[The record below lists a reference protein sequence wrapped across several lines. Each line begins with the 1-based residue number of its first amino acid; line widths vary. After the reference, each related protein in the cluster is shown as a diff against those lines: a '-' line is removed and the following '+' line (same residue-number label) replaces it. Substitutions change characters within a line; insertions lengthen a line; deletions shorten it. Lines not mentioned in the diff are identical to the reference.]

1 MTAGQANLAEL
12 ETRLGYRFQQPAL
25 LRQALIHSSY
35 AFENPAAGEN
45 NERLEFL
52 GDAVL
57 NLVVSD
63 FLLTAYPGAQE
74 GQLTRWRAG
83 LVNSRSLAAV
93 AQKLRLGTFLCLGRG
108 EEQQGGRQKPS
119 VLADALEAVIGAVF
133 LDGGLQA
140 VQQVVAALLGDKI
153 RQLPWEAAEADYKSR
168 LQELLQKQ
176 TRQMPTYEI
185 VQTQGPPHDRQ
196 FTVAVRL
203 GLETLAL
210 GSGKS
215 KKEAAQK
222 AAQAALQL
230 LANVGSSPET

>member
-35 AFENPAAGEN
+35 AFENPGAGEN

-63 FLLTAYPGAQE
+63 FLLTAYPEAQE

-93 AQKLRLGTFLCLGRG
+93 AQKLRLGNFLCLGRG

-153 RQLPWEAAEADYKSR
+153 RQLPREAAEADYKSR

-176 TRQMPTYEI
+176 TRQTPTYEI

-230 LANVGSSPET
+230 LAAVRSSPET